1 MSADRSFREKYKRN
15 PGLTMIDPDD
25 VKRFL
30 DLNYIPDEFEESVSY
45 AKSIAGAQ
53 GYYAEDAA
61 PGAEFIEEEL
71 SEEYLPCEA
80 VSSAPMPEPEYAYGI
95 RKRVTRSDAMPEAA
109 PGSGL
114 GDSLAGGALSEK
126 SSLDE
131 IITGLGRTF
140 QQELLRKID
149 EKGLSDS
156 EVYKRAELD
165 RRLFSKI
172 RSNENYRPSKA
183 TALALAVALELS
195 IDEAVDLIGRA
206 GLAFS
211 QSSISDLIVRYCIE
225 NGIYDIY
232 EVNALLYE
240 YDQPLLGS

>member
-1 MSADRSFREKYKRN
+1 MSADKTFREKYKRN

-30 DLNYIPDEFEESVSY
+30 DLNYIPDEFESPVSY
-45 AKSIAGAQ
+45 TKSIVWPQ
-53 GYYAEDAA
+53 GYYAEVIPEADHT
-61 PGAEFIEEEL
+61 EEEDL
-71 SEEYLPCEA
+71 EEYLPCES
-80 VSSAPMPEPEYAYGI
+80 VSSAPMPEPERAYGI

-126 SSLDE
+126 NSLDD

-149 EKGLSDS
+149 EKGFSDS

-172 RSNENYRPSKA
+172 RSNADYKPSKA